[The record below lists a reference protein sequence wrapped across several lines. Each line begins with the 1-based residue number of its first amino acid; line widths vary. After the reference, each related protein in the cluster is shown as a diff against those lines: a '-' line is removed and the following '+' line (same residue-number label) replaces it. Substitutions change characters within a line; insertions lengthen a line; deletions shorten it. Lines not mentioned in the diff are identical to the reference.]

1 MARDGLNARQ
11 QRFVEEYLIDLN
23 ASAAYQR
30 AGYTARGNAAE
41 VNAAKLLRNTQVAAA
56 IELAMSERSLRTEI
70 TADRV
75 LKELSCLSFFD
86 IGDAFNPD
94 GSLKRLYEM
103 REDLR
108 RAIAG
113 FEVTEIHNEDGVVI
127 GHTKKV
133 KFADK
138 IGALEKVMRH
148 LGMFD
153 KDKLAV
159 KFENP
164 LSVLI
169 QQVQGKA
176 FNPVVINGGKLLEGD
191 TK

>member
-1 MARDGLNARQ
+1 MARKNELTRRQAAFVSGYLVSMNAAQ
-11 QRFVEEYLIDLN
+11 
-23 ASAAYQR
+23 AAR
-30 AGYTARGNAAE
+30 EAGYSAKTAAQIGER
-41 VNAAKLLRNTQVAAA
+41 LLRNVDVAKA
-56 IELAMSERSLRTEI
+56 IEHAMAERSLRTEI

-86 IGDAFNPD
+86 IGEAFNPD
-94 GSLKRLYEM
+94 GSLKQLYEM
-103 REDLR
+103 REDVR

-113 FEVTEIHNEDGVVI
+113 FEVTEIRDADGVVI

-153 KDKLAV
+153 DKLRL
-159 KFENP
+159 KFDDP
-164 LSVLI
+164 LTVLI
-169 QQVQGKA
+169 HSIQGKGT
-176 FNPVVINGGKLLEGD
+176 FTPVVFPGGKFLEGE

>member
-56 IELAMSERSLRTEI
+56 IEHAMSERSLRTEV
-70 TADRV
+70 TTDRV

-86 IGDAFNPD
+86 IGDAFNTD
-94 GSLKRLYEM
+94 GSLKQLYEM

-176 FNPVVINGGKLLEGD
+176 FNPVVINGDKLLEGD